1 MDSDSGRGNERDE
14 RERSPR
20 PLTRLRAGREPGD
33 DLLSAVAIVAV
44 CALVPLFIPERY
56 AAHLALYIG
65 RGPYVAIAT
74 VWFGLASWLLVEG
87 LEIDRVTFAGSAV
100 LTPWAVVIALPVL
113 LPGRFEHLFTTVM
126 STDAFFRYPFAIG
139 AAGVTVVGLS
149 LLSEQLSI
157 RYTRVPGRR
166 RTAFAV
172 GSTAILGVG
181 TVAGVRYARPPAASI
196 ESVTVDTEESND
208 TNVFVSVEAETTA
221 LHVAVTDPSGAVWRR
236 RIREFDLEHGPVR
249 VGVPERDD
257 SSVDGRYE
265 VELVSARGRT
275 VDSTTVRVRNGAI
288 VEE

>member
-1 MDSDSGRGNERDE
+1 MDSDPGRGNE

-33 DLLSAVAIVAV
+33 DLLPAVAIVAV
-44 CALVPLFIPERY
+44 CMLVPLFVPERY
-56 AAHLALYIG
+56 AAHLELYLSPG
-65 RGPYVAIAT
+65 EYVGFAA

-113 LPGRFEHLFTTVM
+113 LAGRFDHLITTVVSM
-126 STDAFFRYPFAIG
+126 DALFGYPFAIG
-139 AAGVTVVGLS
+139 AVGVAVVGLS
-149 LLSEQLSI
+149 LLSEEASL

-172 GSTAILGVG
+172 GATAILGVSAVTG
-181 TVAGVRYARPPAASI
+181 ARYARPPAASI
-196 ESVTVDTEESND
+196 ETVTVDTDEPNV
-208 TNVFVSVEAETTA
+208 TNVFVSVEAETTT
-221 LHVAVTDPSGAVWRR
+221 LHVAITDPSGAIWRR
-236 RIREFDLEHGPVR
+236 RLREFDLEHGPVR
-249 VGVPERDD
+249 VGVPERDG

-265 VELVSARGRT
+265 VELVSAWGRT
-275 VDSTTVRVRNGAI
+275 VDSTTILVRNGTV